1 MDVGHDSHLTQPHNR
16 VRNGTHT
23 DATLARDC
31 IENGTTGETGQA
43 SVTEPGVD
51 GGQPS
56 DAEMH
61 AVAVA
66 AAMRSVRE
74 EIPIED
80 RRLQLA
86 KSNAKSLEGETR
98 EYWHRRKRR
107 PGGFKLGDSFSSLCP
122 CCTVV
127 SPFVQKRVCFPNAD
141 QIEIGG
147 VVEYGY
153 DSPRL
158 VPADPWAGG
167 KDSKYPYTTG
177 DNVWSTL
184 RLIGRSPTSAYSE
197 NERVRERADHPPPS
211 PQTARQSAAIRS
223 CLKLDT
229 ALRAVSWK
237 IEEHVENPTAFP
249 AQSQSSGGGI
259 EISPQDAT
267 TICDI
272 KGRADGDA
280 IDAPTAL
287 IGTDA
292 SLNDGSD
299 DPSEDESAE
308 VGTSSLGQ
316 PDTVDGKE
324 YIPEDVVH
332 PSHSYIGD
340 EIYDD
345 ELRPSAV
352 SEAYWALANSLHR
365 KAVAK
370 AYRMTLR
377 YPEAYSA
384 WSSLSKKKRGQIRKA
399 RKLYQFAVDSGAN
412 VNTCTPETAKELF
425 APDSIERSGIRIGG
439 LVGGV
444 DVEEKGTIAGT
455 VFGDDGAPILLHHRD
470 VHNCAGSTMNLLSAS
485 KLTRR
490 GIRCVLDGESAGGSY
505 LLLPEVDGTRR
516 KVPLTYSNGLYL
528 LHVEA
533 LYGHGDEDDDENLG
547 LFTFMAAHDARRA
560 PQYEVTTHGTADGHD
575 KSVAYSVAA
584 DLQVWHERLGHVS
597 SDAIRLI
604 YRTGSVD
611 DFDIDATSDHAG
623 DCKCTTCMMTKA
635 KKVHM
640 PNRPKEYDPSMERP
654 MGHIVSDVKVI
665 GTPSLTGSKYYV
677 SFIDTCTRH
686 VSVYFLQ
693 KKSDVAEAWA
703 QFLAWT
709 VREGYLVKKISIDGG
724 GEFAC
729 RKTESGE
736 LLVDEDRLAAF
747 EFVCK
752 HNATGRAIECIKTPG
767 ANHSDMNPL
776 AERYH
781 RKIMD
786 LANAML
792 YHARLG
798 IVFWEHAVRHAVFLL
813 NRIPMKFHARYFRSE
828 NGVRTAHELITGQKP
843 SYSRIRVWGCD
854 MYERLPNG
862 PKSSEPGAPNARKMI
877 YVGVSSDGKSFV
889 GYDVNAAQTR
899 RDCFNVAFD
908 ESMKNRVNNLREYDK
923 RRRLT
928 VDEQPIIFNDWDQDD
943 FDDADHQRSLFDL
956 YPDVTDASSE
966 PSGGLEHPRETV
978 GNDWIPALDS
988 DFFSPA
994 RTRITVQP
1002 NRDTETRPV
1011 TASPLGETDTP
1022 QNSSDSTTADLSDR
1036 GGGEEEST
1044 SDRNISDG
1052 HETKSESNV
1061 ETSDTESDAPDDSE
1075 SESDFESDGDYN
1087 TDDDFSDISEDDYA
1101 VPPPKPRKLPRK
1113 SKQDKEFPLSFQKS
1127 IPKARLHGPLT
1138 AARQRELEFKDGIEL
1153 EPSALIRPPR
1163 FEKPGKV
1170 EKNRSEELKAADR
1183 KFIQAAFDHDYKII
1197 VSKSFQKR
1205 KNTASYHRFNMVRPA
1220 TSVKEYVELSVA
1232 YSNPQDHRQTVE
1244 AIAKAR
1250 ADFRWEYERGLI
1262 KFPDRESDH
1271 HAHYCD
1277 AERLARRC
1285 KVQRVADII
1294 SSHSVNLC
1302 VFAARSSFNQ
1312 LIENIYD
1319 VQSAIDWIETKERLE
1334 AFGRKSIENFMHRSP
1349 SDINACLTAAGMEP
1363 LDLDPSTHIT
1373 PTHYHGARKSKD
1385 REHWENAMREEISNC
1400 NKMETWEYV
1409 PQALLP
1415 PNAELVDSRWV
1426 YKIKSGSDGL
1436 ITRFRAR
1443 IVARGFTQRPGVDY
1457 NEEEVYAPVVCYDTL
1472 RTCMSIAAA
1481 TDYEPEPDA
1490 NSAAGSA
1497 GAQQHGK
1504 GLEIVQADIKN
1515 AYLIGHLD
1523 KPIYM
1528 RQPQSAEMRLDQNGR
1543 PMVCKLKRPLY
1554 GLKQSGHIFASV
1566 LHSFL
1571 CDELKMNRLVS
1582 DRCAFVKSGDPDSW
1596 TSDASNSKDVLDLNG
1611 GQLIV
1616 LTYVDDLTIIG
1627 TKKQTEWIMDKLR
1640 GRFSLQESET
1650 GDIEFILSM
1659 SVKRDRKLG
1668 TLTLNQTHAIEKLA
1682 KSIGIEVEKPSV
1694 VTAMKHIP
1702 MTKLEKPESNPE
1714 VSNWPYLNMVGS
1726 LLHISQCTR
1735 PDISYAVGALARHST
1750 TLGAEHVKACKRC
1763 IQYLYNTRHLCIR
1776 YGGVESKLN
1785 EPMVYEAGRSP
1796 QSKRDFLQAEEL
1808 QAYTDADY
1816 AMDVPTRKSTSGG
1829 IIYLNG
1835 GPITWSSKLQP
1846 IVAQSTAEAE
1856 IIAATHI
1863 TKEIVHLKLLLS
1875 ELGVRDDGAVTVHE
1889 DNQACIL
1896 MGNGMKSSRAA
1907 KHYEIRLHFLQESIR
1922 SGVIKFKY
1930 CETNEMIADAF
1941 TKPLEPDKFLKFRSL
1956 MLFDPNAE
1964 NISKP

>member
-1 MDVGHDSHLTQPHNR
+1 MDTGHDPHLTQPHNR
-16 VRNGTHT
+16 VRNGTHA
-23 DATLARDC
+23 DASTARDC
-31 IENGTTGETGQA
+31 DENGITGENGQA
-43 SVTEPGVD
+43 SARSEPGVD
-51 GGQPS
+51 GSQPS
-56 DAEMH
+56 DAEVH

-66 AAMRSVRE
+66 AAMRSVRD
-74 EIPIED
+74 EIPLVD
-80 RRLQLA
+80 RRLQQA
-86 KSNAKSLEGETR
+86 KSNAESLEAETLKLS
-98 EYWHRRKRR
+98 HRRKRGR
-107 PGGFKLGDSFSSLCP
+107 GGFKLGDSLSSLCP

-127 SPFVQKRVCFPNAD
+127 SPLVQKRVHFPNRD
-141 QIEIGG
+141 QIEVGG
-147 VVEYGY
+147 DAECGY

-158 VPADPWAGG
+158 VPATPWAGG
-167 KDSKYPYTTG
+167 SDSKYPYTTG
-177 DNVWSTL
+177 DNVWSTS
-184 RLIGRSPTSAYSE
+184 RLIGKTPTSAYSE
-197 NERVRERADHPPPS
+197 NERVRRRPDHPSPS

-223 CLKLDT
+223 CLRPDT

-249 AQSQSSGGGI
+249 AQSISSGGDI
-259 EISPQDAT
+259 EISPQDAM

-272 KGRADGDA
+272 SGRAGGEATDT
-280 IDAPTAL
+280 PTVSL
-287 IGTDA
+287 GTDIG
-292 SLNDGSD
+292 SNDGRD
-299 DPSEDESAE
+299 GLSEDESVESEA
-308 VGTSSLGQ
+308 SSLGK
-316 PDTVDGKE
+316 PDIVDGRT
-324 YIPEDVVH
+324 YLPDDVVH
-332 PSHSYIGD
+332 LSHSCIGD
-340 EIYDD
+340 EINDN

-352 SEAYWALANSLHR
+352 SEAYWALASSLHR

-377 YPEAYSA
+377 YPEAHSA
-384 WSSLSKKKRGQIRKA
+384 WSSLTKKKRGQIRKA

-412 VNTCTPETAKELF
+412 VNTCTPETARELF
-425 APDSIERSGIRIGG
+425 APGSIEHSGIRIGG

-455 VFGDDGAPILLHHRD
+455 VSGDDGAPILLHHRD

-485 KLTRR
+485 KLTRG

-528 LHVEA
+528 LHMEA
-533 LYGHGDEDDDENLG
+533 LYGHGDEDDDEHLG

-560 PQYEVTTHGTADGHD
+560 PQYEVTTHGSANGHD
-575 KSVAYSVAA
+575 EPVAYSVAA

-597 SDAIRLI
+597 SDAVRLI
-604 YRTGSVD
+604 YRTGSID
-611 DFDIDATSDHAG
+611 DFDIDATSDHAD
-623 DCKCTTCMMTKA
+623 DCKCTTCLMTKA
-635 KKVHM
+635 KTVHM
-640 PNRPKEYDPSMERP
+640 PNRPKEYDPTTERP
-654 MGHIVSDVKVI
+654 MAHIVSDVKVI

-686 VSVYFLQ
+686 VSVYFLE

-709 VREGYLVKKISIDGG
+709 VREGYLVKSITVDGG
-724 GEFAC
+724 GEYYS
-729 RKTESGE
+729 RKTSSGE

-747 EFVCK
+747 EHVCK
-752 HNATGRAIECIKTPG
+752 NNATGRAIECIKTPG

-813 NRIPMKFHARYFRSE
+813 NRIPMKFHARYFRGV

-923 RRRLT
+923 RRRLEA
-928 VDEQPIIFNDWDQDD
+928 DEQPIIFNDWDQDD
-943 FDDADHQRSLFDL
+943 FGDADHQRSLFDL
-956 YPDVTDASSE
+956 YPDVVDV
-966 PSGGLEHPRETV
+966 PLDLSGGHQHPRETV
-978 GNDWIPALDS
+978 RSDWIPALDS
-988 DFFSPA
+988 DFLSPS
-994 RTRITVQP
+994 RMRIAVPT
-1002 NRDTETRPV
+1002 NRGTETRPV
-1011 TASPLGETDTP
+1011 PATPPSVTDTP
-1022 QNSSDSTTADLSDR
+1022 QNSSDSTAADPSDR
-1036 GGGEEEST
+1036 GEGENEFT

-1061 ETSDTESDAPDDSE
+1061 DTSDTESDAPDDSE
-1075 SESDFESDGDYN
+1075 SESDGESN

-1101 VPPPKPRKLPRK
+1101 VPPPMPRKLPRRRK
-1113 SKQDKEFPLSFQKS
+1113 KHDMGLPHSFKRD
-1127 IPKARLHGPLT
+1127 IPKARLNGPLT

-1163 FEKPGKV
+1163 FEKPGKI

-1183 KFIQAAFDHDYKII
+1183 KFIQAAFEHDYKII
-1197 VSKSFQKR
+1197 VSRSFQKR

-1220 TSVKEYVELSVA
+1220 TSVSEYVELSVA
-1232 YSNPQDHRQTVE
+1232 YSNPQGHRQTVE
-1244 AIAKAR
+1244 AIARAR

-1277 AERLARRC
+1277 AERLAKRC

-1294 SSHSVNLC
+1294 SSHSANMY

-1312 LIENIYD
+1312 LIENIYE
-1319 VQSAIDWIETKERLE
+1319 VQEAIDWIETKERLE
-1334 AFGRKSIENFMHRSP
+1334 AYGRKAIENFMHRSP

-1373 PTHYHGARKSKD
+1373 PTQYHGARKSKD
-1385 REHWENAMREEISNC
+1385 KEHWENAMEEEISNC
-1400 NKMETWEYV
+1400 HKMETWEYV

-1415 PNAELVDSRWV
+1415 PNADLVDCKWV
-1426 YKIKSGSDGL
+1426 YKIKTVNGVIS
-1436 ITRFRAR
+1436 RFRAR

-1457 NEEEVYAPVVCYDTL
+1457 NEEEVYAPVVSYDTL
-1472 RTCMSIAAA
+1472 RTCLSIAAA
-1481 TDYEPEPDA
+1481 TDYVHEPDA

-1497 GAQQHGK
+1497 GAQQHGR
-1504 GLEIVQADIKN
+1504 GLEIVQADVKN

-1528 RQPQSAEMRLDQNGR
+1528 RQPPSANMRLDGNGR

-1571 CDELKMNRLVS
+1571 CEELKMNRLVS
-1582 DRCAFVKSGDPDSW
+1582 DRCAFVKRGDPDSW
-1596 TSDASNSKDVLDLNG
+1596 SSDAPDSKDVIDPNG

-1627 TKKQTEWIMDKLR
+1627 TKNQTEWLMEKLR
-1640 GRFSLQESET
+1640 NRFSLQESET

-1659 SVKRDRKLG
+1659 SVERDRKLG

-1682 KSIGIEVEKPSV
+1682 KSIGIEEEKPSV
-1694 VTAMKHIP
+1694 KTAMKHIP
-1702 MTKLEKPESNPE
+1702 MTKLEKPESDPE

-1763 IQYLYNTRHLCIR
+1763 VQYLYNTRHLCIR
-1776 YGGVESKLN
+1776 YGGTESRLN

-1835 GPITWSSKLQP
+1835 GPITWSSKLQK
-1846 IVAQSTAEAE
+1846 IVAQSTAESE
-1856 IIAATHI
+1856 IIAATEI

-1875 ELGVRDDGAVTVHE
+1875 ELGVRDDGAILVHE

-1930 CETNEMIADAF
+1930 CETDEMIADAF
-1941 TKPLEPDKFLKFRSL
+1941 TKPLEPDKFLKFRDL
-1956 MLFDPNAE
+1956 MIFDPNAK
-1964 NISKP
+1964 NISDP